1 MSKVEAVLL
10 GMMDALKPA
19 ESDPNSGQLMLEMN
33 YRMPVC
39 AKELTIPQFLFLG
52 GFFFL
57 DLYH

>member
-39 AKELTIPQFLFLG
+39 AKELPIPQFLFLG
-52 GFFFL
+52 VFFF
-57 DLYH
+57 